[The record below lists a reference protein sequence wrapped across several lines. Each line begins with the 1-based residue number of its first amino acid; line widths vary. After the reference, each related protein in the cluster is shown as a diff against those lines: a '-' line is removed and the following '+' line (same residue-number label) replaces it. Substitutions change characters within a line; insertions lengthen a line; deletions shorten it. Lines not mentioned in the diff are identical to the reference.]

1 MYIGYL
7 MPMSPVLPQRRTCPC
22 AGGQMLSLQGPLS
35 IAALPG
41 HFLPSKGRLFSNHA
55 QRCSYPSNDH
65 QRCPTGDLAPIP
77 RNSCCPSKAECDNTN
92 CSQVFFT
99 HLPKKVSDLWI
110 TNPLLLQV
118 RCIVERCS
126 DGSIA
131 PVPQGQCCPS
141 KRACPAQVIK
151 ICIKISG
158 ILDVQNVQYSI
169 SLQAYSLES
178 SYSKG
183 SDCTKVTCYLA
194 RWKPL
199 RQIFIWSEL
208 PGKVNKSWWIDH
220 QSINISFPGV
230 REVIL

>member
-1 MYIGYL
+1 
-7 MPMSPVLPQRRTCPC
+7 MPHRRPGSNPTKLLLSEQSWVRQHQLFPGDFPHTC
-22 AGGQMLSLQGPLS
+22 Q
-35 IAALPG
+35 
-41 HFLPSKGRLFSNHA
+41 
-55 QRCSYPSNDH
+55 
-65 QRCPTGDLAPIP
+65 
-77 RNSCCPSKAECDNTN
+77 
-92 CSQVFFT
+92 
-99 HLPKKVSDLWI
+99 KKVSDLWI

-199 RQIFIWSEL
+199 RQIFIWSKL